1 MPENAIKSMTQQ
13 KFIEKYGDVKVKF
26 SSYYKYTFTYTG
38 TLHDGG
44 TISIGFG
51 GNADDIYRCDVIP
64 DKEET
69 VRFIYPYTG
78 KVYDNDGQVIDEF
91 YDY

>member
-1 MPENAIKSMTQQ
+1 MTRQE
-13 KFIEKYGDVKVKF
+13 FIEKYGDVKVKF

-38 TLHDGG
+38 TLPDGS
-44 TISIGFG
+44 TISIGYG
-51 GNADDIYRCDVIP
+51 GSADHIYRYEVGP
-64 DKEET
+64 DKEES

-78 KVYDNDGQVIDEF
+78 AVHDKDGQVIDEF